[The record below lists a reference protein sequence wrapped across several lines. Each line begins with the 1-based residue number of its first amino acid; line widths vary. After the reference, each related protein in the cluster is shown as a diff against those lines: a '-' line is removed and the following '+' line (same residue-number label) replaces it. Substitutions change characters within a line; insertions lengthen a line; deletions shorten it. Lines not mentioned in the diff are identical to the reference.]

1 MLYEVTIN
9 GQTLH
14 VELARVD
21 GQWHCHFGKDKIR
34 KEKPAPDVRLDVAL
48 VGPEISLIY
57 QGKSFEIRREVSPDG
72 VRIWVNGE
80 SYPVEVS
87 DPRSFRGRRKRSDLE
102 AGPRQLI
109 APMPGKVVRVLVSD
123 ANEVEA
129 GQGILVIEAMK
140 MQNEIKSPKKGR
152 VQKIAVQS
160 GASVNAGDLLA
171 VVE

>member
-14 VELARVD
+14 FDLTRID
-21 GQWHCHFGKDKIR
+21 GQWHCHLGKD
-34 KEKPAPDVRLDVAL
+34 ETALDVPLDVAL
-48 VGPEISLIY
+48 VGPETISLIY
-57 QGKSFEIRREVSPDG
+57 KGKSFEARRESSSDG
-72 VRIWVNGE
+72 VRIWINGE

-87 DPRSFRGRRKRSDLE
+87 DPRSFRGRKKRSDLE
-102 AGPRQLI
+102 DGPRKLI

-123 ANEVEA
+123 SSEVEA
-129 GQGILVIEAMK
+129 GQGIMVIEAMK

>member
-1 MLYEVTIN
+1 MLYEVTIG

-21 GQWHCHFGKDKIR
+21 GQWHCHFGKDKTSSG
-34 KEKPAPDVRLDVAL
+34 APLDAAL
-48 VGPEISLIY
+48 VGPEAISLIY
-57 QGKSFEIRREVSPDG
+57 KGKSFEIRREVSSDG

-80 SYPVEVS
+80 SYLVEVS
-87 DPRSFRGRRKRSDLE
+87 DPRSFRGRRKRSDSE
-102 AGPRQLI
+102 AGPRKLI

-123 ANEVEA
+123 ASEVEA
-129 GQGILVIEAMK
+129 GQGIMVIEAMK